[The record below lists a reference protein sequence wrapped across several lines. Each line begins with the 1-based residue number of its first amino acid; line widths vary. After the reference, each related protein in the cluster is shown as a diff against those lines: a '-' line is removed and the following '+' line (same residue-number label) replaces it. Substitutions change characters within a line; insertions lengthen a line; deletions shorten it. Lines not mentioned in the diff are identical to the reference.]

1 MEDSIAFQVIGIITF
16 ISLGASVI
24 VAQIIKMNM
33 AARGLLT
40 GLWEF
45 RVTIL
50 LFDNEKYKELIESTK
65 DEKVR
70 KLFRTY
76 MILYRILTT
85 IAVLSLLAL
94 TILYYS
100 DSLRYK
106 Y

>member
-1 MEDSIAFQVIGIITF
+1 MEDTLTFQVVGIITF

-33 AARGLLT
+33 AARGLIT

-45 RVTIL
+45 RITML
-50 LFDNEKYKELIESTK
+50 LFNNVKYKGLLERTK
-65 DEKVR
+65 DDKVR

-76 MILYRILTT
+76 MALYRIITT

-94 TILYYS
+94 IILYFS
-100 DSLRYK
+100 N
-106 Y
+106 

>member
-1 MEDSIAFQVIGIITF
+1 MEDTLAFQVVGIITF

-33 AARGLLT
+33 AARGLIT

-45 RVTIL
+45 RITML
-50 LFDNEKYKELIESTK
+50 LFDNVKYKELLERTK
-65 DEKVR
+65 DDKVR

-76 MILYRILTT
+76 MTLYRIITT

-94 TILYYS
+94 IILYYN
-100 DSLRYK
+100 
-106 Y
+106 

>member
-1 MEDSIAFQVIGIITF
+1 MEDTLAFQVVSIITF

-33 AARGLLT
+33 AARGLIT

-45 RVTIL
+45 RITML
-50 LFDNEKYKELIESTK
+50 LFDNVKYKELLERTK
-65 DEKVR
+65 DDKLR

-76 MILYRILTT
+76 MTLYRIITT

-94 TILYYS
+94 IILYFS
-100 DSLRYK
+100 N
-106 Y
+106 

>member
-1 MEDSIAFQVIGIITF
+1 MEDTLAFQVVGIITF

-33 AARGLLT
+33 AARGLIT

-45 RVTIL
+45 RITML
-50 LFDNEKYKELIESTK
+50 LFDNVKYKELLERTK
-65 DEKVR
+65 DDNVR

-76 MILYRILTT
+76 MTIYRIITT

-94 TILYYS
+94 IILYFS
-100 DSLRYK
+100 N
-106 Y
+106 

>member
-1 MEDSIAFQVIGIITF
+1 MEDTLTFQVVGIITF

-33 AARGLLT
+33 AARGLIT

-45 RVTIL
+45 RITML
-50 LFDNEKYKELIESTK
+50 LFDNVKYKELLDRTK
-65 DEKVR
+65 DDKVR

-76 MILYRILTT
+76 MTLYRIITT

-94 TILYYS
+94 IILYFS
-100 DSLRYK
+100 N
-106 Y
+106 

>member
-1 MEDSIAFQVIGIITF
+1 MEDTVAFQVVGIITF
-16 ISLGASVI
+16 ISIGASVI

-45 RVTIL
+45 RGTML
-50 LFDNEKYKELIESTK
+50 LFGNEKYKELIESTK
-65 DEKVR
+65 DDKVR

-76 MILYRILTT
+76 MIIYRSITT

-94 TILYYS
+94 IILYIS
-100 DSLRYK
+100 D
-106 Y
+106 